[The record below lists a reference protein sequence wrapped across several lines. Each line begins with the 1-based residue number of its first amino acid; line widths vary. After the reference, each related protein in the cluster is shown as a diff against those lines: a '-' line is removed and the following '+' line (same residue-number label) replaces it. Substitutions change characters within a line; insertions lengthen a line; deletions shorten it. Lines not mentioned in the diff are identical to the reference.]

1 MYIIK
6 FAKPGEADVLI
17 EGSYP
22 YKYILEQLI
31 KGKQLVIISLY
42 SNTIKVPS
50 LGDDHGIPMV
60 NSYEV
65 DLLNTMDLKRFT
77 NELI

>member
-6 FAKPGEADVLI
+6 SPGQKDVII

-31 KGKQLVIISLY
+31 DNKQLVIISKY
-42 SNTIKVPS
+42 SDTIKVPS
-50 LGDDHGIPMV
+50 LYYDYGEPKINTLEV
-60 NSYEV
+60 N
-65 DLLNTMDLKRFT
+65 LNSK
-77 NELI
+77 